1 MGGKIMLISTIK
13 QLLLFH
19 TDGHGLKYILRHTG
33 MSKNTDK
40 SFLLKFA
47 VLQCFVDDL
56 LKLDDPL
63 LEGRFQGGNPS
74 YSDDRH
80 EVLLERMPYFMA
92 ELKKKGV
99 TRHLLWEEY

>member
-40 SFLLKFA
+40 SFFA
-47 VLQCFVDDL
+47 QICGASML
-56 LKLDDPL
+56 
-63 LEGRFQGGNPS
+63 R
-74 YSDDRH
+74 
-80 EVLLERMPYFMA
+80 
-92 ELKKKGV
+92 
-99 TRHLLWEEY
+99 